1 MKIILI
7 SGKAQHGKDTCG
19 KFFDIELRAKGF
31 STQIIHFGDALKYVC
46 SQYYN
51 WNGEKDEVGRSLLQS
66 VGTEIVRRKDEHF
79 WTDFV
84 GRLAHTF
91 NCDYVIIPDWRFE
104 EEHERLLQW
113 FDFNDI
119 ITIRVER
126 YEKWEEEGEQIPF
139 VNESMTL
146 SQLHHRSE
154 IELDN
159 YPCQYHIV
167 NTTLEEL
174 EQSVNYILEEIE
186 TTSIITFSA
195 GEKFKTAIGGNN

>member
-19 KFFDIELRAKGF
+19 KFFDNALREKGY
-31 STQIIHFGDALKYVC
+31 STKTIHFGDALKYVC

-51 WNGEKDEVGRSLLQS
+51 WNGEKDEVGRTLLQM
-66 VGTEIVRRKDEHF
+66 VGTEIVREKDEHF

-84 GRLAHTF
+84 GRLARTF

-139 VNESMTL
+139 VNEAMTL
-146 SQLHHRSE
+146 SQLQHRSE

-186 TTSIITFSA
+186 PTLTF
-195 GEKFKTAIGGNN
+195 TMTIGGNN

>member
-19 KFFDIELRAKGF
+19 TFFNNELRAKGF
-31 STQIIHFGDALKYVC
+31 LTQIIHFGDALKYVC

-66 VGTEIVRRKDEHF
+66 VGTEIVRQKDEHF

-113 FDFNDI
+113 FNFNDI

-126 YEKWEEEGEQIPF
+126 YEKWEEDEQIPF
-139 VNESMTL
+139 VNEAMTP

-186 TTSIITFSA
+186 PTPTF
-195 GEKFKTAIGGNN
+195 TMMIGGNN

>member
-19 KFFDIELRAKGF
+19 KFFDTELRVKGF

-51 WNGEKDEVGRSLLQS
+51 WSGEKDEVGRSLLQL

-126 YEKWEEEGEQIPF
+126 YEKWEEGEQIPF
-139 VNESMTL
+139 VNEAMTL

-159 YPCQYHIV
+159 YPCHYHIV
-167 NTTLEEL
+167 NTTLEKL
-174 EQSVNYILEEIE
+174 EQSVNYILEEVE
-186 TTSIITFSA
+186 PTPAFTMT
-195 GEKFKTAIGGNN
+195 IGGND

>member
-19 KFFDIELRAKGF
+19 KFFDTELRVKGF
-31 STQIIHFGDALKYVC
+31 STQIIHFGDVLKYVC

-51 WNGEKDEVGRSLLQS
+51 WSGEKDEVGRSLLQL

-126 YEKWEEEGEQIPF
+126 YEKWEEGEQIPF
-139 VNESMTL
+139 VNEAMTL

-159 YPCQYHIV
+159 YPCHYHIV
-167 NTTLEEL
+167 NTTLEKL
-174 EQSVNYILEEIE
+174 EQSVNYILEEVE
-186 TTSIITFSA
+186 PTPTF
-195 GEKFKTAIGGNN
+195 TMTIGGND

>member
-19 KFFDIELRAKGF
+19 KFFDTELRVKGF

-51 WNGEKDEVGRSLLQS
+51 WSGEKDEVGRSLLQL

-126 YEKWEEEGEQIPF
+126 YEKWEEGEQIPF
-139 VNESMTL
+139 VNEAMTL

-159 YPCQYHIV
+159 YPCHYHIV
-167 NTTLEEL
+167 NTTLEKL
-174 EQSVNYILEEIE
+174 EQSVNYILEEVE
-186 TTSIITFSA
+186 PTPTF
-195 GEKFKTAIGGNN
+195 TMTIGGND

>member
-1 MKIILI
+1 MKVILI

-31 STQIIHFGDALKYVC
+31 STQIVHFGDALKYVC

-51 WNGEKDEVGRSLLQS
+51 WNGEKDETGRTLLQM

-84 GRLAHTF
+84 GRLASTF

-139 VNESMTL
+139 VNEAMTL

-167 NTTLEEL
+167 NTTLEKM

-186 TTSIITFSA
+186 PTPTF
-195 GEKFKTAIGGNN
+195 TMTMTIGGNN

>member
-1 MKIILI
+1 MKVILI

-19 KFFDIELRAKGF
+19 KFLDIELRAKGF
-31 STQIIHFGDALKYVC
+31 STIIMHFGDAVKYVC
-46 SQYYN
+46 EKYYD
-51 WNGEKDEVGRSLLQS
+51 WNGVKDERGRSILQT

-84 GRLAHTF
+84 GRLARTF
-91 NCDYVIIPDWRFE
+91 DCDYIIIPDWRFE

-113 FDFNDI
+113 FKFEDI

-126 YEKWEEEGEQIPF
+126 FEKWEEEGEQIPF
-139 VNESMTL
+139 VNEAMTL

-167 NTTLEEL
+167 NTTFENFEE
-174 EQSVNYILEEIE
+174 SIDYIIEEIE
-186 TTSIITFSA
+186 PTPTFIM
-195 GEKFKTAIGGNN
+195 TLGGNG

>member
-19 KFFDIELRAKGF
+19 KFLDIELKAKGF
-31 STQIIHFGDALKYVC
+31 STIIMHFGDAVKYVC
-46 SQYYN
+46 EKYYD
-51 WNGEKDEVGRSLLQS
+51 WNGVKDERGRSILQT

-84 GRLAHTF
+84 GRLASTF
-91 NCDYVIIPDWRFE
+91 DCDYIIIPDWRFE

-119 ITIRVER
+119 ITIRMER
-126 YEKWEEEGEQIPF
+126 FEKWEEEEKIPF
-139 VNESMTL
+139 VNEAMTP
-146 SQLHHRSE
+146 SQLDHRSE
-154 IELDN
+154 TELDN

-167 NTTLEEL
+167 NITLDAL
-174 EQSVNYILEEIE
+174 EDSVNYIVEEIE
-186 TTSIITFSA
+186 PTPIFTMT
-195 GEKFKTAIGGNN
+195 IGGNN